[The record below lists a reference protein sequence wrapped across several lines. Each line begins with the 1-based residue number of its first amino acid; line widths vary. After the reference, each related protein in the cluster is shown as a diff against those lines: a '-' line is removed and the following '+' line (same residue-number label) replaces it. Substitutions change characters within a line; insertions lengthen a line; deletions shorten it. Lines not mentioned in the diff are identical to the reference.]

1 MRRSPPRQAKT
12 KKRRTSGDFF
22 KADDSE
28 AEEPADAEEER
39 VSQND
44 VVLLEVAAWKK
55 CIPADFDTFKDDDG
69 LLYEFKLLYSLRHQ
83 FPLHYALFKRVS
95 SHMCHEGNA
104 ESTFSL
110 SGGLSKEKRH
120 TDDPSFLS
128 TMVRKHKNK
137 HIYTPPAEIVFK
149 AYR

>member
-1 MRRSPPRQAKT
+1 M
-12 KKRRTSGDFF
+12 
-22 KADDSE
+22 
-28 AEEPADAEEER
+28 
-39 VSQND
+39 
-44 VVLLEVAAWKK
+44 LEVAAWKK
-55 CIPADFDTFKDDDG
+55 CIPADFDTFKDGDG
-69 LLYEFKLLYSLRHQ
+69 LLDEFKLLYSLRHQ
-83 FPLHYALFKRVS
+83 FPLHYRFTTRSLNACGRRTCVT
-95 SHMCHEGNA
+95 CHEGNA

-128 TMVRKHKNK
+128 TMVRIHKNK